1 MVPPMTATI
10 GRRPGTRAIICSMA
24 LTARKATPV
33 CSSTSPIRMKS
44 GIGARVK
51 LVNDAIELRATWA
64 SPASPPRKR
73 TAPRKLTAMN
83 EKGTGRPIISRTH
96 IAPSM
101 MPIAQPHAITMAS
114 LPYCRRGTVRATEAQ
129 DELDR
134 QQQAR
139 HGDDDERPPFGKDDA
154 LEHHA
159 AERLRRQG
167 DLDAVPQE
175 NEADGEADEVGERL
189 EQRGATRRQRG
200 RDDVDTDMGALAQD
214 PGRGEKRAGEE
225 PVFDGVDEPG
235 KAGAGE
241 VAQGDVEGD
250 QRRAY
255 AECQADAIGQTLDDP
270 AVHDADALHR
280 ICPRASYLVSN
291 A

>member
-51 LVNDAIELRATWA
+51 LVSEAIEFRATWA

-83 EKGTGRPIISRTH
+83 EKATGRPIISRTH

-101 MPIAQPHAITMAS
+101 MPIDQPHAITMAS
-114 LPYCRRGTVRATEAQ
+114 MPYRRSGMPRATEAQ
-129 DELDR
+129 NELDR
-134 QQQAR
+134 EQQAR
-139 HGDDDERPPFGKDDA
+139 RGDDGERPPFGEAGA
-154 LEHHA
+154 LEDHA
-159 AERLRRQG
+159 AERLRGQR

-175 NEADGEADEVGERL
+175 DEADGEADEVGERL

-200 RDDVDTDMGALAQD
+200 RDDVDADMGALAQD
-214 PGRGEKRAGEE
+214 PGRGGKRAGEE
-225 PVFDGVDEPG
+225 PGFDGADEPG
-235 KAGAGE
+235 KAGA
-241 VAQGDVEGD
+241 VE
-250 QRRAY
+250 
-255 AECQADAIGQTLDDP
+255 
-270 AVHDADALHR
+270 
-280 ICPRASYLVSN
+280 
-291 A
+291 